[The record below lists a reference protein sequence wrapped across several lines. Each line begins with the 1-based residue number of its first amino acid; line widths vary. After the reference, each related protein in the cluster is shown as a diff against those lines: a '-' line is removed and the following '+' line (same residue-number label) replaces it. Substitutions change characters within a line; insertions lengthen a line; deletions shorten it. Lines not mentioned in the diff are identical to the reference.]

1 MSHIIRSDEEAIE
14 IAAKLGQEFSKEAAR
29 RDRERLLPRKEV
41 DLLSASGLFGITV
54 PREYS
59 GADVSCVTLAEVFR
73 LLAAG
78 DSSLGQIPQN
88 HFFCVEALSL
98 GGSPSQKKFFF
109 AELLEGKRFGNALTE
124 RGGKHVFDLATKITR
139 LPDDGGYLINGK
151 KFYSTGALFA
161 DWIPVMA
168 LDEQG
173 RAVIAYVPRD
183 AEGLEVIDDWSGMG
197 QRTTA
202 SGTTVLNNVHV
213 PGQYVVPHYRTYE
226 RPQYFGAHG
235 QLMHVAID
243 VGIAEAAL
251 ADTREFVRTR
261 SRYYFDTN
269 LKSAAED
276 PFVVR
281 RFGELKIY
289 VNAARAL
296 LRSAAEAVDRAKA
309 NTDEETAAASSIAV
323 AEAKQLAEWTALK
336 VTNDLF
342 ALSGTSATLAE
353 FDLDRHW
360 RNARTHTLHDPSRWK
375 TYAVGNYY
383 LNDIK
388 PNNHVLI

>member
-54 PREYS
+54 PREYG

-183 AEGLEVIDDWSGMG
+183 AEGLEVIDDWSGWG
-197 QRTTA
+197 SARPP
-202 SGTTVLNNVHV
+202 V
-213 PGQYVVPHYRTYE
+213 E
-226 RPQYFGAHG
+226 R
-235 QLMHVAID
+235 
-243 VGIAEAAL
+243 
-251 ADTREFVRTR
+251 RC
-261 SRYYFDTN
+261 
-269 LKSAAED
+269 
-276 PFVVR
+276 
-281 RFGELKIY
+281 
-289 VNAARAL
+289 
-296 LRSAAEAVDRAKA
+296 
-309 NTDEETAAASSIAV
+309 
-323 AEAKQLAEWTALK
+323 
-336 VTNDLF
+336 
-342 ALSGTSATLAE
+342 
-353 FDLDRHW
+353 
-360 RNARTHTLHDPSRWK
+360 
-375 TYAVGNYY
+375 
-383 LNDIK
+383 
-388 PNNHVLI
+388 

>member
-1 MSHIIRSDEEAIE
+1 MAHVIRSDEEAIE
-14 IAAKLGQEFSKEAAR
+14 VAGRLAQEFSKEAAR
-29 RDRERLLPRKEV
+29 RDRERLLPHREL
-41 DLLSASGLFGITV
+41 DLISSSGLLGITV
-54 PREYS
+54 PKEYG

-73 LLAAG
+73 LLSAG

-88 HFFCVEALSL
+88 HFFCVEALTL
-98 GGSPSQKKFFF
+98 EGSPEQKKFFF
-109 AELLEGKRFGNALTE
+109 TELLEGKRFGNALSE
-124 RGGKHVFDLATKITR
+124 RGGKHVFDLATNITR
-139 LPDDGGYLINGK
+139 LPGGGGYLVNGK

-168 LDEQG
+168 LDEHS
-173 RAVIAYVPRD
+173 RAVIAFVPRA

-202 SGTTVLNNVHV
+202 SGTTVLHNVHV
-213 PGQYVVPHYRTYE
+213 PENYIVQHYRTYL

-261 SRYYFDTN
+261 SRYYFDTD
-269 LKSAAED
+269 LKQAAND

-296 LRSAAEAVDRAKA
+296 LASAAEAVDRAKA
-309 NTDEETAAASSIAV
+309 KTDEATTAASSIAV
-323 AEAKQLAEWTALK
+323 AEAKQLAEWTVLK

-342 ALSGTSATLAE
+342 ELSGTSATLAE

-383 LNDIK
+383 LNDIR
-388 PNNHVLI
+388 PNNHILI

>member
-1 MSHIIRSDEEAIE
+1 VEGINVSHIIRSDEEAIE
-14 IAAKLGQEFSKEAAR
+14 IAAKLSHEFSKEAAR

-54 PREYS
+54 PREYG

-109 AELLEGKRFGNALTE
+109 EELLEGKRFGNALTE
-124 RGGKHVFDLATKITR
+124 RGGKHVFDLATKISR

-183 AEGLEVIDDWSGMG
+183 AGGLKVIDDWSAMG

-213 PGQYVVPHYRTYE
+213 PEQYVVPHYLTYE
-226 RPQYFGAHG
+226 RPQYVGAHG

-281 RFGELKIY
+281 RFG
-289 VNAARAL
+289 
-296 LRSAAEAVDRAKA
+296 D
-309 NTDEETAAASSIAV
+309 
-323 AEAKQLAEWTALK
+323 
-336 VTNDLF
+336 
-342 ALSGTSATLAE
+342 
-353 FDLDRHW
+353 
-360 RNARTHTLHDPSRWK
+360 
-375 TYAVGNYY
+375 
-383 LNDIK
+383 
-388 PNNHVLI
+388 